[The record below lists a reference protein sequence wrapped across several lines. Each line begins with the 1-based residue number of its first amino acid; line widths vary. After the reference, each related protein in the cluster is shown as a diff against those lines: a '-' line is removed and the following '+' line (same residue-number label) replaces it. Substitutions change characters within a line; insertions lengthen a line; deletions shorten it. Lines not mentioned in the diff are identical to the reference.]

1 MPGRKDNMPT
11 ISQLLSLVF
20 AGALSAC
27 LDTETAAGPSPDPN
41 AQVRIL
47 FIGNSLTYVNNL
59 PGMVK
64 ALSDSIGAPST
75 QTAAVAFPD
84 FALEDHWNSGQA
96 RTALEQGGW
105 THVIMQQGPSA
116 LPESRQ
122 NLLQWVVPFDQAIR
136 QQGGQPGMYMVWP
149 SSARDFDFDRVSETY
164 RLAAE
169 AINGT
174 LFPAGEAWRAAWRR
188 DGSLQLYGGDGFHP
202 SVMGTYLA
210 AITIT
215 AIIHQRSPV
224 GMPGSLRI
232 PEGTVSLPAE
242 LALLLQE
249 SAAEAIAAVPTSAR
263 SRAP

>member
-1 MPGRKDNMPT
+1 MPP
-11 ISQLLSLVF
+11 IPQLLSLVL
-20 AGALSAC
+20 ASLVSAC
-27 LDTETAAGPSPDPN
+27 LDTESSTGPTTDPN
-41 AQVRIL
+41 AEVRIL

-64 ALSDSIGAPST
+64 ALSDSIGAPLT

-84 FALEDHWNSGQA
+84 YALEDHWNSGQA
-96 RTALEQGGW
+96 RTTLEQGGW

-169 AINGT
+169 AIDGA
-174 LFPAGEAWRAAWRR
+174 LYPAGDAWRAAWRR
-188 DGSLQLYGGDGFHP
+188 DASLQLYGGDGFHP

-215 AIIHQRSPV
+215 AMIHQRSPV
-224 GMPGSLRI
+224 GMPATIRI

-249 SAAEAIAAVPTSAR
+249 SAAEAIAGVEAGPTRA
-263 SRAP
+263 RAP

>member
-1 MPGRKDNMPT
+1 
-11 ISQLLSLVF
+11 
-20 AGALSAC
+20 
-27 LDTETAAGPSPDPN
+27 
-41 AQVRIL
+41 
-47 FIGNSLTYVNNL
+47 
-59 PGMVK
+59 
-64 ALSDSIGAPST
+64 
-75 QTAAVAFPD
+75 
-84 FALEDHWNSGQA
+84 
-96 RTALEQGGW
+96 
-105 THVIMQQGPSA
+105 
-116 LPESRQ
+116 
-122 NLLQWVVPFDQAIR
+122 
-136 QQGGQPGMYMVWP
+136 MYMVWP

-174 LFPAGEAWRAAWRR
+174 LFPAGDAWRAAWRR

-249 SAAEAIAAVPTSAR
+249 SAAEAIAAVQASAR
-263 SRAP
+263 AESPEAAQRVWGTVTDSPLVIAW